1 MEPSFGTNR
10 IIVGLSRLFQDSFPN
25 SLSSSMWT
33 CLCRFVRPLQL
44 PFPSQIRSLLTNASS
59 IQDYRLYLSHCRRNL
74 IDIDTNIFRGTLYE
88 LYVKDFLLANL
99 ACFELVKV
107 GGAGDNGVDI
117 RGKWNLD
124 YFQQLQKKKLSK
136 LSVGLVLRLLLKYI
150 DLKTNSK
157 QGRSINL
164 KRDIKVLIQCKNVSS
179 KIGAGLIREII
190 GTYHMNVKLDPPVQ
204 NYLFLISKNILTPQA
219 VALADSAT
227 IPIIHLRI
235 SPLEYGGS
243 DNKDIY
249 DPEHWTG
256 GELVSA
262 YINSQ
267 AREYLDG
274 LSMELQMKLI
284 QRKSMLPPIINS
296 GTESKSE

>member
-1 MEPSFGTNR
+1 
-10 IIVGLSRLFQDSFPN
+10 
-25 SLSSSMWT
+25 MWT
-33 CLCRFVRPLQL
+33 CLCRFVRPSQL

-88 LYVKDFLLANL
+88 LYVKDFLSANL

-124 YFQQLQKKKLSK
+124 YFQQLQKKKLNS
-136 LSVGLVLRLLLKYI
+136 
-150 DLKTNSK
+150 KTNSK

-190 GTYHMNVKLDPPVQ
+190 GTYHMNVKSDPPVQ